1 MKQLNGNLNLIL
13 QQFDSFDF
21 AKNRGSSMNRPSSK
35 KRIKTR
41 SEEVKNNEKMLYNA
55 QHEHERM
62 ARRLEQV
69 QDINYQIDI

>member
-1 MKQLNGNLNLIL
+1 
-13 QQFDSFDF
+13 
-21 AKNRGSSMNRPSSK
+21 MNRPSSK